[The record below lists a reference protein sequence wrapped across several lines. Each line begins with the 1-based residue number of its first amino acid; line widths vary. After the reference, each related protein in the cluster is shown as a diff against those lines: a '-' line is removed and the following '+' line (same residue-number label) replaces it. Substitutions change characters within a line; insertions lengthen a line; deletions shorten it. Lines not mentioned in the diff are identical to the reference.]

1 MLKNFAQVR
10 QAAKDAAGFV
20 MAVAKAED
28 DASVEAAVH
37 AHKEG
42 LADSILVGRAEVIRA
57 KVRSVGGD
65 PADFEIVDRADE
77 QACADEV
84 VRLAAA
90 GQAHVLLKGALP
102 TSVLM
107 RSVFRKEGGL
117 RTGRI
122 VSDVRL
128 FDHPFKDE
136 GFLAVTDGGVI
147 PAPNLEQ
154 KRAIV
159 ENAVWVY
166 HRLGIERPYVAALC
180 AVEKVQPGMIHTEE
194 ARQLKEWNQDGT
206 ISGCVVEGPI
216 SLDLALIRK
225 AVEIKGYESPVAANA
240 DILLGPTIESV
251 NFLGKGLVYFKG
263 CVPGQVVVGAKVPVL
278 ITSRADSAEV
288 KLNSVALAATVAL
301 R

>member
-1 MLKNFAQVR
+1 MLMNFAQVR
-10 QAAKDAAGFV
+10 QAARDAAGFV

-37 AHKEG
+37 AQREG
-42 LADSILVGRAEVIRA
+42 LAEAILVGRSEEIRS
-57 KVRSVGGD
+57 KVVHFGGN
-65 PADFEIVDRADE
+65 PSDFEIRDMDDE

-84 VRLAAA
+84 VRLAAE
-90 GQAHVLLKGALP
+90 GRAHVLLKGRLP
-102 TSVLM
+102 TSVLL
-107 RSVFRKEGGL
+107 RSVFAKQGGL

-128 FDHPFKDE
+128 FDHPFKED

-166 HRLGIERPYVAALC
+166 HRLGIDSPKVAALC

-194 ARQLKEWNQDGT
+194 AARLKQWNQDGT
-206 ISGCVVEGPI
+206 IAGCVLEGPI
-216 SLDLALIRK
+216 SLDLALVRK
-225 AVEIKGYESPVAANA
+225 AVEIKGYESPVAGRA
-240 DILLGPTIESV
+240 DILLGPTIEAV
-251 NFLGKGLVYFKG
+251 NILGKSLVYFKG

-278 ITSRADSAEV
+278 IPSRADPAEV
-288 KLNSVALAATVAL
+288 KLNSVALAAVVAL